1 MFAFLKGTVAS
12 MGINRVALDV
22 NGIGF
27 DVHVPDS
34 VQRKLTRNQEAS
46 LLTYCHIREDAFTI
60 FGFLSEEEK
69 ALFME
74 CLDINGVGPKAAL
87 AVLSTLSV
95 TAFARAIQEH
105 DVTAVT
111 RAPGIGKK
119 LAQRIILEMKNRMGQ
134 DPELNAL
141 LGTPDAAVAAPE
153 EGDDV
158 YEALISLG
166 CTPAEAKKAAAHARE
181 TQGTEATDE
190 ELVRAALRS
199 LAKVSHVKR

>member
-1 MFAFLKGTVAS
+1 MFAFLKGTVAAT
-12 MGINRVALDV
+12 GVNRIALDV

-34 VQRKLTRNQEAS
+34 VQRKLTRNQEVA
-46 LLTYCHIREDAFTI
+46 LLTYCHIREDSFQI

-87 AVLSTLSV
+87 AILSVLSV
-95 TAFARAIQEH
+95 AAFAQAIQEH
-105 DVTAVT
+105 DVAAVT

-141 LGTPDAAVAAPE
+141 LGAPDAASASN

-158 YEALISLG
+158 YEALMSLG

-181 TQGTEATDE
+181 TLGADAPDE
-190 ELVRAALRS
+190 ELTRVALRS
-199 LAKVSHVKR
+199 LAKASHVKR